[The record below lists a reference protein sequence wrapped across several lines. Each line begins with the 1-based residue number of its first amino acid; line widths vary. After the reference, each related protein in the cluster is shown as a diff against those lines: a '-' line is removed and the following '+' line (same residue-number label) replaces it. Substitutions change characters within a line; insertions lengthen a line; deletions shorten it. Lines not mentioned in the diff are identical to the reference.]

1 MRDGVRTALREAEF
15 PAFETD
21 LRLQANAA
29 DVEIEVRC
37 DDNRDGT
44 LDVRWIV
51 RPRGA
56 AATPAPAAADAA
68 ASAAEAL
75 APVADRAAVAFAL
88 GKLSE
93 RFEVGGR
100 GPGTVSSGTGDAGGV
115 SYGSYQMTSVPRGGT
130 VLRFV
135 RDPSFPFADAFKD
148 LAPGTPEFSGA
159 WRRLAQEEPEAFQ
172 EAQHEFIRRTHFDP
186 MSERIRRHARIDVL
200 SRSAAIQDCI
210 WSTAVQH
217 GGASGI
223 PIIACEAVRV
233 SRDAPQPGQ
242 GRVFDEAWIRAI
254 YAERGRR
261 ALDGTLAHFRRNSP
275 GVQKGVAR
283 RFEEELVAA
292 LRMLNAAAPPA
303 G

>member
-1 MRDGVRTALREAEF
+1 MHDGIHRALPKAEF
-15 PAFETD
+15 PAFAAA
-21 LRLQANAA
+21 LRLQASAD
-29 DVEIEVRC
+29 DVEIEVGA
-37 DDNRDGT
+37 DDRGDGT
-44 LDVRWIV
+44 LDVRWSV

-68 ASAAEAL
+68 AAAAETL

-100 GPGTVSSGTGDAGGV
+100 GPGTVSTGLGDAGGV

-135 RDPSFPFADAFKD
+135 RDPSFPFADAFKN
-148 LAPGTPEFSGA
+148 LTPGTQEFGEA
-159 WRRLAQEEPEAFQ
+159 WRRLAQEQPAAFK

-186 MSERIRRHARIDVL
+186 MAERIRQHTGIDVL
-200 SRSAAIQDCI
+200 TRSPALQDCI

-217 GGASGI
+217 GGANGI
-223 PIIACEAVRV
+223 AIVACEAVR
-233 SRDAPQPGQ
+233 SSPGASKPTQ
-242 GRVFDEAWIRAI
+242 GRPFDEAWIRAI
-254 YAERGRR
+254 YAERGRK
-261 ALDGTLAHFRRNSP
+261 AADGTLVHFQRNSP
-275 GVQKGVAR
+275 NVQKGVAR

-292 LRMLNAAAPPA
+292 LKMLNAVA
-303 G
+303 